1 MNVTDFQEV
10 WQIDVGGQIYEANFE
25 VVANWIFEGSL
36 LPQDLVKRGDLR
48 WIEAR
53 KVPVLHQF
61 FNAKERGMPP
71 PVFASTT
78 DAQAPPQNQFSQP
91 QNFAPPQDFP
101 HNSINQPPVNNFQP
115 PQNSFDAPPVVQNF
129 ASQNNWQQPQPAQT
143 FNQFNEVPPQN
154 INYVPADVCTMH
166 PDVQAI
172 YACETCANS
181 FCRACPKSYG
191 GNVKI
196 CPFCGAMCDP
206 IAEIQKKTN
215 EAQQYEHA
223 FSQGFG
229 FEDFIN
235 AVKYPFK
242 FKTSL
247 IAGSIMFVFF
257 TLGESAGSFGGMG
270 IMAAAIISWMFAN
283 MLTFGILANTVDNFA
298 QGKVGLNFMPTF
310 DDFSMWDDVVH
321 PFFLC
326 IGTYLASFGPFLLIV
341 IFIVWFSWTTFHG
354 RPPVSLEDK
363 INVAQKNIEKR
374 KSGEYT
380 FNEDGTVKTGPG
392 LKADDIQDIEKIVRE
407 QRKKEIESVAGK
419 TVEEE
424 QADRQ
429 EMVANFMKM
438 GLPAI
443 AFSFL
448 ALLWGIF
455 YYPAA
460 CLVAGYTRSFTATL
474 NPTIGWETIRILGW
488 DYFKILL
495 TFIIISLLSVAV
507 DQILGSIFYAFNMP
521 SVGNIPA
528 KVFGA
533 LFGFYVWIVLS
544 VFLGFALYKNSDKLN
559 LFKG

>member
-25 VVANWIFEGSL
+25 VVANWIFEGAL
-36 LPQDLVKRGDLR
+36 LPQDMVKRGNLR
-48 WIEAR
+48 WIEAQ
-53 KVPVLHQF
+53 KVPVLLQF
-61 FNAKERGMPP
+61 FNAKEQGMPP
-71 PVFASTT
+71 PVFASMTN
-78 DAQAPPQNQFSQP
+78 ALNQPPQNQY
-91 QNFAPPQDFP
+91 APPDSTPNQYKTTV
-101 HNSINQPPVNNFQP
+101 NQPPVNNFTP
-115 PQNSFDAPPVVQNF
+115 LQNQFDAPPVQNF
-129 ASQNNWQQPQPAQT
+129 APQNNWQEPQQ
-143 FNQFNEVPPQN
+143 FNQFNEIPQQN
-154 INYVPADVCTMH
+154 FEYVPTDFCTMH
-166 PDVQAI
+166 PDVPSI
-172 YACETCANS
+172 YSCDTCANS

-196 CPFCGAMCDP
+196 CPFCGAMCNS
-206 IAEIQKKTN
+206 IAEIQKKTQ
-215 EAQQYEHA
+215 EARQFEHD

-247 IAGSIMFVFF
+247 IAGAIMFTFF
-257 TLGESAGSFGGMG
+257 SLGQTAVSFGGMG
-270 IMAAAIISWMFAN
+270 IMAAAIICWLFAN

-298 QGKVGLNFMPTF
+298 QGKVNLNFMPTF
-310 DDFSMWDDVVH
+310 DDFSLWDDVVH

-326 IGTYLASFGPFLLIV
+326 IGTYIVSFGALFLI
-341 IFIVWFSWTTFHG
+341 IAFIVWFSWTTFHG

-363 INVAQKNIEKR
+363 ISAAQKNIERR
-374 KSGEYT
+374 KSGEYE
-380 FNEDGTVKTGPG
+380 FNPDGTVKSGPG
-392 LKADDIQDIEKIVRE
+392 MKPEDIQDIEKIVRE
-407 QRKKEIESVAGK
+407 QRQKEMEAVAGK
-419 TVEEE
+419 TVEQEE
-424 QADRQ
+424 EDRK

-438 GLPAI
+438 GLPAL
-443 AFSFL
+443 AFTFL

-474 NPTIGWETIRILGW
+474 NPTVGWETIKILGW

-495 TFIIISLLSVAV
+495 MFIVITALSVAV
-507 DQILGSIFYAFNMP
+507 DAILGGIFSAFNMP

-528 KVFGA
+528 KVIGSV
-533 LFGFYVWIVLS
+533 FGFYVWIVLS
-544 VFLGFALYKNSDKLN
+544 VFLGFGLYKNSDKLN